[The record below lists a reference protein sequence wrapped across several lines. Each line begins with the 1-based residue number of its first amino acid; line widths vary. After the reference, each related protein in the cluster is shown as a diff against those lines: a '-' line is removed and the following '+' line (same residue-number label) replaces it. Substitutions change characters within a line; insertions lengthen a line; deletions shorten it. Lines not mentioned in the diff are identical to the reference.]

1 MPGRSRGGLL
11 PGLLGSRL
19 SVFLAAAFLFIP
31 RGALAADYFFK
42 TDPPV
47 VGAEVLVDGRPA
59 GTTDANG
66 KLIIEGIAAGPHTI
80 RVEAAGV
87 LVGTAEV
94 TFDPEVNSLPSL
106 PVAVE
111 AAPPPEVPG
120 AETVDYIVDTNVP
133 DVEVFVD
140 GRLAARTGNP
150 DASAFV
156 RLVVGQSYALRV
168 AKSGFLPAEQRVTA
182 SDVGNRIRLILAP
195 APAAGEGAGAA
206 GERSAGGP
214 PLSLLVVTVL
224 VVVAGGVL
232 AFVLLRQRQEEGAAA
247 PARVSGS
254 EEKTRTPISFD
265 QYRVSGTLG
274 QGGVAIIYRAVDST
288 SGGPVA
294 LKILDAKWMGD
305 PDMVQKFLS
314 EAEAIRAIHRLDPE
328 VAVVKVHRSGREG
341 ERLDGRPFL
350 ALELLEGE
358 TLEAVLDRSRTLAEP
373 EALGIGFQIARVLD
387 VVHRAGIV
395 HRDLTPD
402 NIFLVP
408 GAVRIGPKVFQNVRR
423 AVLIDFG
430 VARQEF
436 LSRVTM
442 DGSIAGKPPY
452 MSPEQC
458 RGEKVDARSDL
469 YALGLILHA
478 LLAGQPPF
486 TGRNPF
492 DVMRAQQH
500 DAPPPLD
507 GRASP
512 EYARLV
518 LDLLH
523 KSASDRPRSAV
534 EVAGRIGALFLS
546 RISAA

>member
-1 MPGRSRGGLL
+1 M
-11 PGLLGSRL
+11 
-19 SVFLAAAFLFIP
+19 
-31 RGALAADYFFK
+31 K
-42 TDPPV
+42 T
-47 VGAEVLVDGRPA
+47 RPA
-59 GTTDANG
+59 VADAAVVVNGRTVGTTDANG
-66 KLIIEGIAAGPHTI
+66 QIAIEGFEPGTYTV
-80 RVEAAGV
+80 RVELGGAV
-87 LVGTAEV
+87 LADAVLE
-94 TFDPEVNSLPSL
+94 FDPEINVLGV
-106 PVAVE
+106 PVSGGAPAE
-111 AAPPPEVPG
+111 AEAEPG
-120 AETVDYIVDTNVP
+120 AETIDYIVDTNVG
-133 DVEVFVD
+133 DAEVFVD
-140 GRLAARTGNP
+140 GRLVTRTGSQ
-150 DASAFV
+150 DAGASV
-156 RLVVGQSYALRV
+156 RLVIGRSYSIRV
-168 AKSGFLPAEQRVTA
+168 AKPGFVPAEQRITA
-182 SDVGNRIRLILAP
+182 SDVGNRVRLVLAP
-195 APAAGEGAGAA
+195 VPGGAA
-206 GERSAGGP
+206 ASAAAPGPAGGHV
-214 PLSLLVVTVL
+214 PLPLVVVGVL

-232 AFVLLRQRQEEGAAA
+232 AFVLFRQREEEGPSAPVAAA
-247 PARVSGS
+247 REDETA
-254 EEKTRTPISFD
+254 RTPISFD

-274 QGGVAIIYRAVDST
+274 HGGVATIYRAVDSA

-305 PDMVQKFLS
+305 PEMVQKFLS
-314 EAEAIRAIHRLDPE
+314 EAEAIRSIHRLDGE
-328 VAVVKVHRSGREG
+328 AAVVKVYRSGREG
-341 ERLDGRPFL
+341 DRLDGRPFL
-350 ALELLEGE
+350 ALELLDGE
-358 TLEAVLDRSRTLAEP
+358 TLEAVLERTRVLNEP
-373 EALGIGFQIARVLD
+373 EALGIGFQVARALD

-408 GAVRIGPKVFQNVRR
+408 GAVRVGPRVFQNVRR

-469 YALGLILHA
+469 YALGLILHT
-478 LLAGQPPF
+478 LLAGEPPF

-507 GRASP
+507 GRASA

-523 KSASDRPRSAV
+523 KSAADRPRSAV

-546 RISAA
+546 RIPAA

>member
-1 MPGRSRGGLL
+1 MDYLIKTRPAVADAVVAVDGQSFGVTDAGGRIAVEGVAPGAHRVRVE
-11 PGLLGSRL
+11 LGER
-19 SVFLAAAFLFIP
+19 
-31 RGALAADYFFK
+31 ALADAVIEFDSEISVVVVTVGGDPADAE
-42 TDPPV
+42 
-47 VGAEVLVDGRPA
+47 GAE
-59 GTTDANG
+59 
-66 KLIIEGIAAGPHTI
+66 
-80 RVEAAGV
+80 
-87 LVGTAEV
+87 
-94 TFDPEVNSLPSL
+94 
-106 PVAVE
+106 
-111 AAPPPEVPG
+111 PG
-120 AETVDYIVDTNVP
+120 AETIDYIVDTNVG
-133 DVEVFVD
+133 DAEVYVD
-140 GRLAARTGNP
+140 GRLVTRTGSE
-150 DASAFV
+150 DAGASV
-156 RLVVGQSYALRV
+156 RLVIGRSYSIRV
-168 AKSGFLPAEQRVTA
+168 AKPGFAPAEERITA
-182 SDVGNRIRLILAP
+182 SDVGNRVRLVLAP
-195 APAAGEGAGAA
+195 VAGGAAFAAGG
-206 GERSAGGP
+206 RGGGGV
-214 PLSLLVVTVL
+214 PLPLVVVGVL

-232 AFVLLRQRQEEGAAA
+232 AFVLLRQREEEGSSAPVAAA
-247 PARVSGS
+247 R
-254 EEKTRTPISFD
+254 EDEKARTPISFD

-274 QGGVAIIYRAVDST
+274 HGGVATIYRAVDSA

-305 PDMVQKFLS
+305 PEMVQKFLS
-314 EAEAIRAIHRLDPE
+314 EAEAIRSIHQLDGE
-328 VAVVKVHRSGREG
+328 AAVVKVYRSGREG
-341 ERLDGRPFL
+341 DRLDGRPFL
-350 ALELLEGE
+350 ALELLDGE
-358 TLEAVLDRSRTLAEP
+358 TLEAVLERTRVLAEP
-373 EALGIGFQIARVLD
+373 EALAIGYQVAKALD

-408 GAVRIGPKVFQNVRR
+408 GAVRVGPRVFQNVRR

-478 LLAGQPPF
+478 LLAGEPPF
-486 TGRNPF
+486 TGKNPF

-523 KSASDRPRSAV
+523 KSAADRPRSAV

-546 RISAA
+546 RIPAA

>member
-1 MPGRSRGGLL
+1 MADARAAATVAVSLL
-11 PGLLGSRL
+11 
-19 SVFLAAAFLFIP
+19 LAAMFVPGTAH
-31 RGALAADYFFK
+31 AADYLFR
-42 TDPPV
+42 TRPPV
-47 VGAEVLVDGRPA
+47 ADAEVTVDGQSA
-59 GTTDANG
+59 GTTDTSGQLVIQGVAPG
-66 KLIIEGIAAGPHTI
+66 R
-80 RVEAAGV
+80 RVVRAEAAGV
-87 LVGTAEV
+87 VVAEAV
-94 TFDPEVNSLPSL
+94 LEFDPEVNVVVL
-106 PVAVE
+106 PVSAEVLPPAVDE
-111 AAPPPEVPG
+111 PG
-120 AETVDYIVDTNVP
+120 AESVDYIVDTNVP
-133 DVEVFVD
+133 DAEVHVD
-140 GRLAARTGNP
+140 GRLAARTGRE

-156 RLVVGQSYALRV
+156 RLVVGRSYSIRV
-168 AKSGFLPAEQRVTA
+168 EKAGFVAAEQRITA
-182 SDVGNRIRLILAP
+182 SDVGNRLRLVLAP
-195 APAAGEGAGAA
+195 APAAAAAAAAA
-206 GERSAGGP
+206 GRRSSGGL
-214 PLSLLVVTVL
+214 PLPLVVVTVL

-232 AFVLLRQRQEEGAAA
+232 TFVLLRQRQEEGVTA
-247 PARVSGS
+247 PAATARE

-274 QGGVAIIYRAVDST
+274 QGGVATIYRALDST
-288 SGGPVA
+288 SGAPVA

-314 EAEAIRAIHRLDPE
+314 EAEAIRAIHRADPE
-328 VAVVKVHRSGREG
+328 VAVVKVFRSGREG
-341 ERLDGRPFL
+341 ERLDGRPFM

-358 TLEAVLDRSRTLAEP
+358 TLEAVLDRAGRLQEP
-373 EALGIGFQIARVLD
+373 EALGVGFQVARALD
-387 VVHRAGIV
+387 VVHRAGVV

-408 GAVRIGPKVFQNVRR
+408 GDVHIGPRVFRGVRR

-469 YALGLILHA
+469 YALGLILYA

-492 DVMRAQQH
+492 DVMRSQQH

-523 KSASDRPRSAV
+523 KSAADRPRSAV

-546 RISAA
+546 RVSAA